1 MVALED
7 KYTASQVGTLFCS
20 CGGHLA
26 LLAPRC
32 LWPFAGRSWHPRT
45 IARDHDYFLLIVL
58 AILSFLKDLE
68 ASGSIGRKSFS

>member
-32 LWPFAGRSWHPRT
+32 FLCRKVLAPRMT
-45 IARDHDYFLLIVL
+45 ARDHDYFLLIVL
-58 AILSFLKDLE
+58 AILNFLKDLE
-68 ASGSIGRKSFS
+68 TSGSIGRKSFS